1 LSVDASSSC
10 DRDIT
15 QVARQFE
22 VDKNTAE
29 AEVRELRRKLTDI
42 TNQEE
47 DNDTEE
53 APPSKRSRT
62 GDVDR
67 DENDEETQV
76 TSAGHR
82 FVMLYSPWLRHGEG
96 TFKVECDPESD
107 EAERFENAD
116 NKIQGELRE
125 IKIILGDRLSSEMSS
140 EPWIAKAVS
149 QPVV

>member
-1 LSVDASSSC
+1 MTIDDFHHVTATSTL
-10 DRDIT
+10 

-22 VDKNTAE
+22 VDKNIAE
-29 AEVRELRRKLTDI
+29 AEVRELRRKLADI

-47 DNDTEE
+47 DDNGEALE
-53 APPSKRSRT
+53 APPPKRSRT
-62 GDVDR
+62 S

-82 FVMLYSPWLRHGEG
+82 FVILYSLWLRHGEA

-107 EAERFENAD
+107 EAERFESTD
-116 NKIQGELRE
+116 NKIQGEVRE
-125 IKIILGDRLSSEMSS
+125 IKIVLGAQLSSEMSS

-149 QPVV
+149 QPFE